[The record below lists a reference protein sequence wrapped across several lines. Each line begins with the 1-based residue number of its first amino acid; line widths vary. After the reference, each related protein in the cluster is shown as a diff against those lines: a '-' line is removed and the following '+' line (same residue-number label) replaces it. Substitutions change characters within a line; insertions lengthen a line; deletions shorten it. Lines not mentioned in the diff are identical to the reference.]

1 MAALFLVMLVVA
13 QIAFLV
19 VARSSIEASVDATVR
34 DAARDPAALEHHRQ
48 VLSERV
54 ATLLPGPSV
63 GEVAVQQRADTVVA
77 RVAFRWVP
85 PGPDLIPITVVVEA
99 ERSIVVPP

>member
-19 VARSSIEASVDATVR
+19 VARTSVGASVDAAVR
-34 DAARDPAALEHHRQ
+34 DAAREPAALEHHRQ
-48 VLSERV
+48 ALSERV
-54 ATLLPGPSV
+54 ATLLPGASLSD
-63 GEVAVQQRADTVVA
+63 VAVHQRADTVIA

-85 PGPDLIPITVVVEA
+85 PGPDLIPITIVVEA